1 MVAQMEGPA
10 AAKSYV
16 SNYLAADM
24 PTRLMNYRNTLLVD
38 DSILPNPVKYLTY
51 EPFVLDNWPTI
62 ITLVEST
69 RNMERVDY
77 TAARD
82 PIYDVTYGMRTYAWV
97 RALGPDTV
105 TLARDHMTTVVR
117 ESLLDGPALRLAGAS
132 PINPVGVNAEVKID
146 EGSITEDFSDL
157 TTLKGERFLAAS
169 YLSYELN
176 LYETVVRANL
186 GVMLTGVVNESLIEK
201 VPNAP
206 TFLQA
211 SAGNAQVSLTWRTPT
226 YDGGG
231 VHVITGYVIQGS
243 TDSGTTWVTV
253 IADTT
258 STTPYYVVSSLAN
271 GTSYQFRVAALNAE
285 GTGAYSS
292 ASQKVIP
299 SA

>member
-1 MVAQMEGPA
+1 
-10 AAKSYV
+10 
-16 SNYLAADM
+16 
-24 PTRLMNYRNTLLVD
+24 
-38 DSILPNPVKYLTY
+38 
-51 EPFVLDNWPTI
+51 
-62 ITLVEST
+62 
-69 RNMERVDY
+69 
-77 TAARD
+77 
-82 PIYDVTYGMRTYAWV
+82 
-97 RALGPDTV
+97 
-105 TLARDHMTTVVR
+105 MTTVVR

-176 LYETVVRANL
+176 LYETVVRANS
-186 GVMLTGVVNESLIEK
+186 GVMLTSVVNESLMEK

-206 TFLQA
+206 TFLQV
-211 SAGNAQVSLTWRTPT
+211 SGGNAQVSLTWRAST

-231 VHVITGYVIQGS
+231 TNIISGYVIQIS

-258 STTPYYVVSSLAN
+258 STTPYYVVPSLAN
-271 GTSYQFRVAALNAE
+271 GTSYQFRVAALNAD

>member
-10 AAKSYV
+10 AAKKYV
-16 SNYLAADM
+16 SDYLAADI

-51 EPFVLDNWPTI
+51 EPFVLENWPTI

-77 TAARD
+77 TANHD

-97 RALGPDTV
+97 RAVGPDVV

-117 ESLLDGPALRLAGAS
+117 ESLLDGPALRLSGTS
-132 PINPVGVNAEVKID
+132 PINPVGVNAECKID

-176 LYETVVRANL
+176 LYETVVRANS
-186 GVMLTGVVNESLIEK
+186 GTMLTSVVNESLMEK

-206 TFLQA
+206 TFLQV
-211 SAGNAQVSLTWRTPT
+211 SGGNAQVSLTWRAST

-231 VHVITGYVIQGS
+231 LNIISGYVIQGS

-258 STTPYYVVSSLAN
+258 STTPYYVVPSLAN
-271 GTSYQFRVAALNAE
+271 GTSYQFRVAALNAD